1 MKYLRIIFISVLNI
15 SLIYNSYS
23 IMYNYCQIII
33 YLLNIKYSYDIIKI
47 PRGYDIFSIKP
58 TKDIKRGA
66 NIVYVLN
73 TYHR

>member
-1 MKYLRIIFISVLNI
+1 
-15 SLIYNSYS
+15 
-23 IMYNYCQIII
+23 MYNYCQIII
-33 YLLNIKYSYDIIKI
+33 YLLNIKYTYDIIKI